1 MKSYLPAMATARAP
15 ASARSLP
22 IAMLAAALTL
32 LAAMPPAAA
41 LEARLTV
48 REVAGVARED
58 ALVSGGVPFAR
69 GAVKDIARL
78 SVAVDGKPAAAQFAL
93 LAPWDDGSARWVMA
107 TYAASVPANGT
118 AAVAIRDDS
127 RNDAPRRPVKVVERR
142 GAVEVSTGPLQF
154 AVSRS
159 AGPLLHS
166 LKLDGRPLLGD
177 KGVSIVLYTATGE
190 AVAAGA
196 PLAVTVD
203 EAGPL
208 RAAITAR
215 GIFPGVQDGL
225 LGYTLRLTA
234 GAGGKA
240 VQARLWLENNGAHG
254 YKTDPQWF
262 HFDGLAV
269 EVQPSLGEPAEA
281 ACEDATARDNLKVA
295 QRCPGGKWDNFAF
308 TVTGDGRELKRGA
321 RTAGVVALQGP
332 AGRLTVAVRHFWQN
346 YEQAIAWESGMLR
359 LWLWPREAQ
368 WPRPEKL
375 GGGGEAHLKDPVYT
389 RPGLNALPGGV
400 HKGYEFALDF
410 SGRPA
415 AATAAELTSPLAA
428 AEATYF
434 AATEAANGLFA
445 PAAALSGHEEL
456 DWKFQFWS
464 NMASNL
470 VDPRSAGGLHQ
481 VRTVAAEPGGI
492 WFGWMD
498 FGDVCS
504 PRGGWYGGA
513 VTPRNLHH
521 DWVWAVLIQYL
532 RTGDP
537 AFLELGTEMA
547 RHQMEIDQNWSDRD
561 APAQRALLRP
571 DSPNSELHT
580 DAGKGE
586 GSMPRPEHNWVS
598 GIVLY
603 HLLTGDPKARACA
616 LRNYTGLRERAILR
630 LRERPTDDVQLES
643 SLLTVRNLL
652 SLHALTGDP
661 QVLTDISSVLQYHL
675 LRRYRDAGPF
685 LFEPRM
691 EVRQQDY
698 HMLGKQFCQGLQA
711 LCEYH
716 YRTGD
721 EEVGKILAEACA
733 TAFPDTFFEAPLYLA
748 DLYAY
753 VGYLTGDEALLMR
766 GMDAFADA
774 FPESRRP
781 PVFRPGQQ
789 DWTER
794 IAMMLRTGHTLQ
806 FVAWRAGGPGRTV
819 LTVKPGSKGMFP
831 AAWTKPGE
839 PALVKPVPQP
849 DGSLLLDVR
858 GFALKDCDIEE
869 RAGAR
874 GGRMVVLRQ
883 YTSEAATDVPLP
895 VGRYELTIRAYA
907 PSDEDDAFNVAI
919 DDERTRVFPG
929 AMRQLS
935 STRPVP
941 FTVARDRAVRIR
953 IMASEENGM
962 SVDQVV
968 IRPVAPAP

>member
-1 MKSYLPAMATARAP
+1 MLPAAG
-15 ASARSLP
+15 SV
-22 IAMLAAALTL
+22 
-32 LAAMPPAAA
+32 AAA
-41 LEARLTV
+41 LEARLTL
-48 REVAGVARED
+48 REIAGEARAE

-78 SVAVDGKPAAAQFAL
+78 SVAVNGKPAAAQFAL
-93 LAPWDDGSARWVMA
+93 LAPWDDGSARWVLA
-107 TYAASVPANGT
+107 TYAASVAANGT
-118 AAVAIRDDS
+118 AAVAIRDDG
-127 RNDAPRRPVKVVERR
+127 RNTAPRSPVKVVERR
-142 GAVEVSTGPLQF
+142 GALEVSTGPLQF
-154 AVSRS
+154 AVSRG

-166 LKLDGRPLLGD
+166 LKLDGRPLLGG
-177 KGVSIVLYTATGE
+177 KGVSIVLYTAAG
-190 AVAAGA
+190 AVVAAGA
-196 PLAVTVD
+196 PAAVTVD
-203 EAGPL
+203 EAGPV

-215 GIFPGVQDGL
+215 GVFPGVHDGL

-240 VQARLWLENNGAHG
+240 IQARLWLENNGAHG
-254 YKTDPQWF
+254 YKTAPQWF

-269 EVQPSLGEPAEA
+269 EVQPALGEPVEA
-281 ACEDATARDNLKVA
+281 ACEEATARGSLRVA
-295 QRCPGGKWDNFAF
+295 QGCPGGKWENFAF

-321 RTAGVVALQGP
+321 RTDGVVALQGP
-332 AGRLTVAVRHFWQN
+332 AGRLTAAVRHFWQN
-346 YEQAIAWESGMLR
+346 YEQAVEWEGGLLR

-368 WPRPEKL
+368 WPRPGKL

-400 HKGYEFALDF
+400 HKGYEFVLDF

-415 AATAAELTSPLAA
+415 SATAAELASPLTAA
-428 AEATYF
+428 DAAYF
-434 AATEAANGLFA
+434 AGTEAANGLFA

-456 DWKFQFWS
+456 DWKFQFWR

-470 VDPRSAGGLHQ
+470 VDRSSAGGLHQ
-481 VRTVAAEPGGI
+481 VRTVAAEAGGI

-521 DWVWAVLIQYL
+521 DWVWSVLIQYL

-547 RHQMEIDQNWSDRD
+547 RHQVEIDQNWSDRD

-571 DSPNSELHT
+571 DTPNSELHS
-580 DAGKGE
+580 DLGKGD
-586 GSMPRPEHNWVS
+586 GSMPRPDRNWVS

-616 LRNYTGLRERAILR
+616 LRNYEGLREGQIKR
-630 LRERPTDDVQLES
+630 LRERPTDNVQLES
-643 SLLTVRNLL
+643 SLLTLRNLL

-661 QVLTDISSVLQYHL
+661 RVLTDIGSVFEGHL
-675 LRRYRDAGPF
+675 LRRFRDAGPF

-698 HMLGKQFCQGLQA
+698 HMLGKQFCQGLPA

-721 EEVGKILAEACA
+721 EAVGKILAEACA
-733 TAFPDTFFEAPLYLA
+733 VDFPDTFFEAPLYLA

-753 VGYLTGDEALLMR
+753 VGYQTGDEALLTR

-781 PVFRPGQQ
+781 PVYRPGQQ

-806 FVAWRAGGPGRTV
+806 FVTWRAGGPGRPA

-831 AAWTKPGE
+831 AAWTRPGD
-839 PALVKPVPQP
+839 PALAKPLPQA
-849 DGSLLLDVR
+849 DGSLLLDAM

-883 YTSEAATDVPLP
+883 YTSAATTEVPLP
-895 VGRYELTIRAYA
+895 AGRYELTIQAYA

-919 DDERTRVFPG
+919 DGEMTRVYPE
-929 AMRQLS
+929 AMRQIS

-941 FTVARDRAVRIR
+941 FTVARDKAVRIG
-953 IMASEENGM
+953 ITASEENGM
-962 SVDQVV
+962 SVGQVV
-968 IRPVAPAP
+968 IRPAAPPP